1 MMSVIK
7 KTTAPRVRIT
17 SLIILLVFSLST
29 IIFQGDCSPRSD
41 YWPTNDWR
49 TSSLEKHG
57 MNSSYIDDLKDHIN
71 ENDLNIRSFLIVRND
86 YLIEEEYFG
95 SDASNVLA
103 PVYSVTKSITSTL
116 IGIAID
122 KGYLEGVDQKVLDFF
137 PNRTFE
143 NLDHNKQNITI
154 EHLLTMT
161 SGLKWNEWYIS
172 YFDPLADFRIMR
184 DTTNDWVQYV
194 LDKPMV
200 TSPGTIFNY
209 NSGSSH
215 LLSAIIQEVYGDTME
230 AFANEFLFSALNI
243 TNYVWSK
250 DPQGI
255 TQGDSFL
262 SLTARD
268 MAKIGYLYLKNG
280 SWEDTQII
288 PKEWIYMATDRLVLS
303 TQSAPYSYGY
313 LWWITNPSNTVR
325 HFTALGWYGQHIYV
339 VPEKDLI
346 VVFTSYEPSFGLL
359 LGKSFLEQFILPS
372 TNYSST
378 KNANYSNIILV
389 FMAILVALLFKRR
402 AKESL

>member
-1 MMSVIK
+1 MAMNNKINASC
-7 KTTAPRVRIT
+7 VRIS
-17 SLIILLVFSLST
+17 SLIILLVFSLS
-29 IIFQGDCSPRSD
+29 IIIVQGVSSPQSN
-41 YWPTNDWR
+41 YLPTNGWQ
-49 TSSLEKHG
+49 TLSLEEQG
-57 MNSSYIDDLKDHIN
+57 LNSSYIDDLKEYID
-71 ENDLNIRSFLIVRND
+71 ENDLNIRSFLIVRNG

-95 SDASNVLA
+95 SDASNIRA

-143 NLDHNKQNITI
+143 NLDYNKQNITVA
-154 EHLLTMT
+154 HLLTMT
-161 SGLKWNEWYIS
+161 SGLEWNEWYIS
-172 YFDPLADFRIMR
+172 YFDPSADFRIMR
-184 DTTNDWVQYV
+184 DTTNDWLQYV

-230 AFANEFLFSALNI
+230 AFAKKFLFSALNI
-243 TNYVWSK
+243 TNYIWQK

-255 TQGDSFL
+255 TQGDTFL

-268 MAKIGYLYLKNG
+268 MAKIGYLYLNNG
-280 SWEDTQII
+280 TWGDTQIL
-288 PKEWIYMATDRLVLS
+288 PKEWINTATDRLMSS

-313 LWWITNPSNTVR
+313 LWWVTKPSNTVR
-325 HFTALGWYGQHIYV
+325 HFMARGWNGQHIYV

-346 VVFTSYEPSFGLL
+346 VVFTSDEPRFGLT
-359 LGKSFLEQFILPS
+359 LGKSLLEQFIIPS
-372 TNYSST
+372 TNYT
-378 KNANYSNIILV
+378 APKNSNYSSLLIVLTAIIV
-389 FMAILVALLFKRR
+389 ISNYKRR
-402 AKESL
+402 IP